1 MSGMPPTAN
10 TDKMSPQKEDFLRNI
25 AKDPVEM
32 NDMVA
37 FENDKNYRKE
47 LKEINEEVVSILPQ
61 KWKGKYTLSVFDNII
76 SLAVVGPLVVGH
88 WYGMWGLMDFYKLPL
103 SDWLCILLGMGLH
116 CTFACLRHVLHRTFA
131 EHWRLANP
139 IGRGGYRVAR
149 LVYTYLF
156 GMSCLLHWRGGWA
169 IFNYVVD
176 DNLWVDAAVTLILFV
191 LLIVLKSS
199 RNLLAPPF
207 IIAVDIPPLVFNF
220 PTRYRANSRDC
231 TLYILDCAFSVG
243 VVGTLVVFVWRGI
256 WVLLDLH
263 LFPENREYSAIGSM
277 VIGYILVAITFCF
290 QPVMR
295 YVCSRLQGLSRLLAA
310 DAFLVLSFLGTV
322 NVWRGIWGLLE
333 VWLFPDNVELSCWIT
348 HIGCFLFLGLL
359 NCSNSILVR
368 GVYIDAEEEEG
379 KCVVFPCHYL
389 RLFFKIER
397 EKKEARRRNHVA
409 PSRDYPPS
417 ESAGKD
423 AENGALLN
431 CTPLPTIIPPTPEC
445 LVLK

>member
-1 MSGMPPTAN
+1 MMSCIETRALDPQDWMMIELRSGAGMTAS
-10 TDKMSPQKEDFLRNI
+10 TLDRPASSRIHYTILIILDAIFS
-25 AKDPVEM
+25 AF
-32 NDMVA
+32 VA
-37 FENDKNYRKE
+37 A
-47 LKEINEEVVSILPQ
+47 P
-61 KWKGKYTLSVFDNII
+61 
-76 SLAVVGPLVVGH
+76 AVVGYWRGTWGLSDLYMFPNDPVLSNVTSIVVG
-88 WYGMWGLMDFYKLPL
+88 YGGLLFFNVVQGHFNDIFHPDKHRLFYYVG
-103 SDWLCILLGMGLH
+103 SRI
-116 CTFACLRHVLHRTFA
+116 
-131 EHWRLANP
+131 
-139 IGRGGYRVAR
+139 
-149 LVYTYLF
+149 YTAVF
-156 GMSCLLHWRGGWA
+156 GFCCVNAWRGGWQALDLYTEQATGTVLA
-169 IFNYVVD
+169 ITIVA
-176 DNLWVDAAVTLILFV
+176 LAALIFMKAV
-191 LLIVLKSS
+191 
-199 RNLLAPPF
+199 RNISAPPF
-207 IIAVDIPPLVFNF
+207 SLSLDSHPGYFEVPTMFRVD
-220 PTRYRANSRDC
+220 NSRDC

>member
-1 MSGMPPTAN
+1 MSGM
-10 TDKMSPQKEDFLRNI
+10 SPALNIDNIKKEEYL
-25 AKDPVEM
+25 DPEEM
-32 NDMVA
+32 QDLVSFQNHQ
-37 FENDKNYRKE
+37 NCLKNHNEITRKVTIFPE
-47 LKEINEEVVSILPQ
+47 
-61 KWKGKYTLSVFDNII
+61 KWKSKYTLSVFDNII
-76 SLAVVGPLVVGH
+76 SLSIVGPLVVGH
-88 WYGMWGLMDFYKLPL
+88 WCGQWGLLDYYKLPL
-103 SDWLCILLGMGLH
+103 SDWLCFCLGLGLH
-116 CTFACLRHVLHRTFA
+116 CSFTCLRYILQRIFA
-131 EHWRLANP
+131 DHWRLSNP

-156 GMSCLLHWRGGWA
+156 GLSCVLHWKGGWA
-169 IFNYVVD
+169 IFSAVVG
-176 DNLWVDAAVTLILFV
+176 DNLWTDAAVTLALIGV
-191 LLIVLKSS
+191 LIVLKAS

-207 IIAVDIPPLVFNF
+207 IIAVDVPPLVFNY
-220 PTRYRANSRDC
+220 PTRFRVNSRDC
-231 TLYILDCAFSVG
+231 TLYVLDCVFSVG

-256 WVLLDLH
+256 WVLLDHH

-277 VIGYILVAITFCF
+277 VIGYILVAITFCL

-295 YVCSRLQGLSRLLAA
+295 YVCSRLEGLPRLLAA
-310 DAFLVLSFLGTV
+310 DAFLFLSFLGTV

-333 VWLFPDNVELSCWIT
+333 VWLFPENVALSCWIT

-397 EKKEARRRNHVA
+397 EKKEARRQGHLGM
-409 PSRDYPPS
+409 SRDYSPS
-417 ESAGKD
+417 ENAGKD
-423 AENGALLN
+423 AENGDLLN
-431 CTPLPTIIPPTPEC
+431 CTSLPTIIPANPES

>member
-1 MSGMPPTAN
+1 MFSISKMLPVSN
-10 TDKMSPQKEDFLRNI
+10 TDKGSPEKEDFLRNI

-32 NDMVA
+32 NGRVA
-37 FENDKNYRKE
+37 VQNDKNSEKQIE
-47 LKEINEEVVSILPQ
+47 EINERVATILPQ
-61 KWKGKYTLSVFDNII
+61 KWKGKYTLSVFDNLI

-88 WYGMWGLMDFYKLPL
+88 WCGMWGLMDFYKLPL
-103 SDWLCILLGMGLH
+103 SDWLSFVLGMGLH
-116 CTFACLRHVLHRTFA
+116 CTFACFRRILHRTFA

-156 GMSCLLHWRGGWA
+156 SMSCVLHWRGGWA
-169 IFNYVVD
+169 FFDYVVNN
-176 DNLWVDAAVTLILFV
+176 NLWVDAALTLV
-191 LLIVLKSS
+191 LLAILIILKSS

-220 PTRYRANSRDC
+220 PTRYRA
-231 TLYILDCAFSVG
+231 
-243 VVGTLVVFVWRGI
+243 
-256 WVLLDLH
+256 
-263 LFPENREYSAIGSM
+263 
-277 VIGYILVAITFCF
+277 VIGYIIVAITFCF

-333 VWLFPDNVELSCWIT
+333 VWLFPENMELSCWIT
-348 HIGCFLFLGLL
+348 HAGCFLFLGLL

-397 EKKEARRRNHVA
+397 EKKEARRRTHLV

-417 ESAGKD
+417 ESGGKD

-431 CTPLPTIIPPTPEC
+431 CSPLPTIIPANPEC

>member
-1 MSGMPPTAN
+1 MFSISKMLPVSN
-10 TDKMSPQKEDFLRNI
+10 TDKGSPEKEDFLRNI

-32 NDMVA
+32 NGRVA
-37 FENDKNYRKE
+37 VQNDKNSEKQIE
-47 LKEINEEVVSILPQ
+47 EINERVATILPQ
-61 KWKGKYTLSVFDNII
+61 KWKGKYTLSVFDNLI

-88 WYGMWGLMDFYKLPL
+88 WCGMWGLMDFYKLP
-103 SDWLCILLGMGLH
+103 
-116 CTFACLRHVLHRTFA
+116 
-131 EHWRLANP
+131 
-139 IGRGGYRVAR
+139 
-149 LVYTYLF
+149 
-156 GMSCLLHWRGGWA
+156 
-169 IFNYVVD
+169 
-176 DNLWVDAAVTLILFV
+176 VDAALTLV
-191 LLIVLKSS
+191 LLAILIILKSS

-256 WVLLDLH
+256 WVLLDNH
-263 LFPENREYSAIGSM
+263 LFPDNREYSAIGSM
-277 VIGYILVAITFCF
+277 VIGYIIVAITFCF

-333 VWLFPDNVELSCWIT
+333 VWLFPENMELSCWIT
-348 HIGCFLFLGLL
+348 HAGCFLFLGLL

-397 EKKEARRRNHVA
+397 EKKEARRRTHLV

-417 ESAGKD
+417 ESGGKD

-431 CTPLPTIIPPTPEC
+431 CSPLPTIIPANPEC